1 MKRPEQSGPRRVNDT
16 AKSNRNC
23 LRRLA
28 RQRRHYSGK
37 AGHWDEGFSPGEKP
51 LAQRELAAQ

>member
-1 MKRPEQSGPRRVNDT
+1 MKRPEQSGPPSVNDT

-23 LRRLA
+23 LPRRA
-28 RQRRHYSGK
+28 RQRSDYSGK
-37 AGHWDEGFSPGEKP
+37 AGHWDDGFGPGEKP